1 MSLPTHLNRV
11 ENDRRAFEE
20 WKWHD
25 FDPSQGD
32 KELCICNAA
41 EEVVCDDCKGTFP
54 KRDTVWG
61 RETYYMC
68 ENCWEKLQAE
78 IRCKHLKVGSIAP
91 RYTAECDPL
100 RMNWYVSGITRRVMT
115 EEDDWHVNLLQ

>member
-11 ENDRRAFEE
+11 ENDRRDTVE

-32 KELCICNAA
+32 KELWAEIAA

-54 KRDTVWG
+54 KRCDPWG

-68 ENCWEKLQAE
+68 ENCWEKLQE
-78 IRCKHLKVGSIAP
+78 DDRCKHLKVGSIAP
-91 RYTAECDPL
+91 RYTAD
-100 RMNWYVSGITRRVMT
+100 R
-115 EEDDWHVNLLQ
+115 